1 MGENSMDLRHAIARQ
16 LVRWS
21 AREKVKIVLISK
33 LKFEKKNLIKHK
45 IYAHNT
51 SYYFLSNKLI
61 SSYITRTS
69 DPPKPL
75 SIFDSPPL

>member
-1 MGENSMDLRHAIARQ
+1 M
-16 LVRWS
+16 
-21 AREKVKIVLISK
+21 KIKKNFCSYFI
-33 LKFEKKNLIKHK
+33 FEKKNLIKHK